1 MNKSLLRDIPKVD
14 DLIRSSAL
22 AYLFEDMPRATAIE
36 AIREE
41 LEALRRAVLSGD
53 IEAMPSQKSIIENAY
68 ERAKLKAR
76 DRKSVV

>member
-41 LEALRRAVLSGD
+41 LEALRRAVLSGY
-53 IEAMPSQKSIIENAY
+53 I
-68 ERAKLKAR
+68 
-76 DRKSVV
+76 